1 LHPHRYRSRLSSTGP
16 TSFRAC
22 LIHRSTPPDRTTVA
36 LLGYGRFGH
45 AFADLLHS
53 AGYAVAVFDPHAAVP
68 AALRRAS
75 LAEAVRGAQWIVLA
89 VPVPMLEGVLRELRP
104 LLARE
109 QTVID
114 VGSVKELPCH
124 LMDELLGA
132 DIPHAGTHPLFGP
145 LSLARNER
153 PLRCVLCASAQHPD
167 AARRARALF
176 ESIDCEIIECDAA
189 PHDRAMAETH
199 ALAFFIAKALVDMG
213 IGEDLSMAP
222 PSFLGLANMLAA
234 VRGDAGHLFAAIQRE
249 NPYAA
254 QARAAFIA
262 RLTAIHRSLSDE
274 EGAALS
280 IPDMPESPA

>member
-1 LHPHRYRSRLSSTGP
+1 MT
-16 TSFRAC
+16 
-22 LIHRSTPPDRTTVA
+22 IA
-36 LLGYGRFGH
+36 LLGYGRFGQ
-45 AFADLLHS
+45 AFADLLHD
-53 AGYAVAVFDPHAAVP
+53 AGHSVAVFDPNAAAP
-68 AALRRAS
+68 TALRRAS
-75 LAEAVRGAQWIVLA
+75 MAEAVNGAEWVVLA
-89 VPVPMLEGVLRELRP
+89 VPVPAIESVLRELRP
-104 LLARE
+104 LLHQG

-114 VGSVKELPCH
+114 VGSVKEQPCR

-132 DIPHAGTHPLFGP
+132 DIEHAGTHPLFGP

-153 PLRCVLCASAQHPD
+153 PLRTVLCASAQHPE
-167 AARRARALF
+167 AARRTRALL
-176 ESIDCEIIECDAA
+176 ESLGCEVIDRDAA
-189 PHDRAMAETH
+189 DHDRAMAETH

-254 QARAAFIA
+254 EARIA
-262 RLTAIHRSLSDE
+262 LLEHLSAIHRRLSDE

-280 IPDMPESPA
+280 IPDMTEPPS

>member
-1 LHPHRYRSRLSSTGP
+1 MSSPH
-16 TSFRAC
+16 
-22 LIHRSTPPDRTTVA
+22 HRTTVA

-45 AFADLLHS
+45 AFADLLHK

-75 LAEAVRGAQWIVLA
+75 LADAVRGAEWIVLA
-89 VPVPMLEGVLRELRP
+89 VPVPAIQGILHELRP
-104 LLARE
+104 LLVHG

-114 VGSVKELPCH
+114 VGSVKELPCR
-124 LMDELLGA
+124 LMDEVLGA
-132 DIPHAGTHPLFGP
+132 DVPHAGTHPLFGP

-167 AARRARALF
+167 AARRTRALF
-176 ESIDCEIIECDAA
+176 ESIDCEVIEHEAA
-189 PHDRAMAETH
+189 SHDRAMAETH

-262 RLTAIHRSLSDE
+262 HLTAIHRSLSDK

-280 IPDMPESPA
+280 IPDMPESGYARAARVSRRRRSLLESVPKP